1 MPQPYDYSLGVP
13 SPQESFLAG
22 VQSWQQQQ
30 QVNAQMA
37 RAEAEKAE
45 VERKIAEVERK
56 ARVFQR
62 YLGPGATIED
72 RNAAMRELPDD
83 VNAIQTMWSGMDEG
97 RRRAYLEAG
106 RSVYNDLMPRPDGT
120 VNIEGAI
127 ANLNTRADAAK
138 NSGDTVLEGQL
149 RGLSTTLQNQPAS
162 ARALQGIIDLQ
173 VRAVDPD
180 AANKMTGFGDAAA
193 KMRARGIDPF
203 SEQGRKILDRLAF
216 KEEQILVTNALTPN
230 GQTYTGTL
238 DNFLDLYGTPR
249 GSADGQ
255 PAQPAQPQTNAT
267 VLTFDQ
273 AIGAINGLGSS
284 GASAFFNRN
293 GYRIRVQTPT
303 QARKLPSGT
312 KIILPDGSEGT
323 VP

>member
-30 QVNAQMA
+30 QVNAQRA

-45 VERKIAEVERK
+45 VDRKIAAVERK
-56 ARVFQR
+56 AQVFQR
-62 YLGPGATIED
+62 YLGPGATVDD
-72 RNAAMRELPDD
+72 RNAAMRELPED
-83 VNAIQTMWSGMDEG
+83 VNAIQTLWSGMDEG

-149 RGLSTTLQNQPAS
+149 RGLSSTLQNQPAS

-180 AANKMTGFGDAAA
+180 AANKMTGFGDASA
-193 KMRARGIDPF
+193 KMRAAGIDPY
-203 SEQGRKILDRLAF
+203 SEQGRKIFDNMVF
-216 KEEQILVTNALTPN
+216 KEGQILVTNALTPQ
-230 GQTYTGTL
+230 GTTYTGTL
-238 DNFLDLYGTPR
+238 DNYLQLYGAPS
-249 GSADGQ
+249 GGQ
-255 PAQPAQPQTNAT
+255 PTQPVQPIIKPRSERPNMTDDELISLANKA
-267 VLTFDQ
+267 
-273 AIGAINGLGSS
+273 
-284 GASAFFNRN
+284 
-293 GYRIRVQTPT
+293 
-303 QARKLPSGT
+303 AR
-312 KIILPDGSEGT
+312 EGT
-323 VP
+323 NVEFIFRQLREWGVNP

>member
-45 VERKIAEVERK
+45 VERKIAEVQRK
-56 ARVFQR
+56 AQVYQK
-62 YLGPGATIED
+62 YLGPGATLED

-180 AANKMTGFGDAAA
+180 AADKMTGFGDAAA
-193 KMRARGIDPF
+193 KMRGAGIDPY
-203 SEQGRKILDRLAF
+203 SEQGRKLFDSMVF
-216 KEEQILVTNALTPN
+216 KEGQILVTNALTPD
-230 GQTYTGTL
+230 GQSYTGTL
-238 DNFLDLYGTPR
+238 DNFLQTYGRPS
-249 GSADGQ
+249 GGGGQ
-255 PAQPAQPQTNAT
+255 PAQPAQPQTNAP

-273 AIGAINGLGSS
+273 AIGAVNGLGSS

>member
-37 RAEAEKAE
+37 RAKAE
-45 VERKIAEVERK
+45 QDKIDAEIAETLR
-56 ARVFQR
+56 AANVFQTR
-62 YLGPGATIED
+62 LGPGSTIDD
-72 RNAAMRELPDD
+72 RNAAMRELGPKY
-83 VNAIQTMWSGMDEG
+83 VTQVQTMWAAMDEG

-180 AANKMTGFGDAAA
+180 AADKMTGFGDAAA
-193 KMRARGIDPF
+193 KMRGAGIDPY
-203 SEQGRKILDRLAF
+203 SEQGRKLFDSMVF
-216 KEEQILVTNALTPN
+216 KEGQILVTNALTPD
-230 GQTYTGTL
+230 GQPYTGTL
-238 DNFLDLYGTPR
+238 DNFLQTYGTR
-249 GSADGQ
+249 GGAGGQPTQ
-255 PAQPAQPQTNAT
+255 PAQPTIKPRSQRPNMTDDELISWGNKA
-267 VLTFDQ
+267 
-273 AIGAINGLGSS
+273 
-284 GASAFFNRN
+284 
-293 GYRIRVQTPT
+293 
-303 QARKLPSGT
+303 AR
-312 KIILPDGSEGT
+312 EGT
-323 VP
+323 NVEFIFRQLREWGVNP